1 MHSLEGSGKTVIK
14 NQGIF
19 AFTTEKRKP
28 GQADQYATNPVEVSE
43 APDAETAVPLHE
55 HSDEEIAR
63 ALDGGGFSQLK
74 ALDFSAFKYPA
85 ENRDIYF
92 KATVARKR

>member
-1 MHSLEGSGKTVIK
+1 MK

-43 APDAETAVPLHE
+43 APDAETAVTIYR

-63 ALDGGGFSQLK
+63 ALEFL
-74 ALDFSAFKYPA
+74 AFKYPA